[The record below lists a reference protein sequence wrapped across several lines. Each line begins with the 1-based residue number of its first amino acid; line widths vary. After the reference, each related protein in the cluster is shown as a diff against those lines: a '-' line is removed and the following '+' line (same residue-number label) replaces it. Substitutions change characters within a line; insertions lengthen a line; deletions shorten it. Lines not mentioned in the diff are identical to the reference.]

1 RAHVGTEGE
10 PGTPGARM
18 LRRLR
23 RPRVRSPRTGRARAG
38 RRARDHA
45 HVRGRAV
52 RVSGGRRVVSFRGG
66 RTREARVSDRILIE
80 GIKFHGFHGLT
91 KLERQ
96 VGVRLSVDV
105 SLEIDLGRS
114 ARSDRIA
121 DTIDYR
127 KVHARVLEIS
137 RARSHKL
144 LESFGLALLDALLEE
159 FPVD

>member
-1 RAHVGTEGE
+1 
-10 PGTPGARM
+10 M
-18 LRRLR
+18 
-23 RPRVRSPRTGRARAG
+23 
-38 RRARDHA
+38 
-45 HVRGRAV
+45 
-52 RVSGGRRVVSFRGG
+52 
-66 RTREARVSDRILIE
+66 SDRILIE

-159 FPVD
+159 FPVDRVAVTIRKETPVLDGIVGSVGVEMARARTNGGRK